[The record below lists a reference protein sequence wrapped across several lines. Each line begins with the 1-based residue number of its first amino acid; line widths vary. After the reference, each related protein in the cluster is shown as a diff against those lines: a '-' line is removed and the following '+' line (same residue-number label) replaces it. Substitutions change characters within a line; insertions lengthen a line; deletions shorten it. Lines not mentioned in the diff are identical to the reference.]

1 MSGGIVRGAHE
12 FVAVCRGGREFVEL
26 HRGGRLLWAK
36 GSGGAGGGDVPV
48 PGRRVAAVKLTASN
62 LADITLVD
70 FVVWSLKVGS
80 SGSVLANVGGELHSL
95 YGAAAQAVPS
105 SFSCTGKSLT
115 ITLGEGSTVR
125 EAQVA
130 VGGVVPV
137 ALKASAG
144 ETRLEEE
151 PDTSGDRSKLTFILP
166 CRLADSRAV
175 SFRVDLF
182 GSYDYRR
189 ESKPTGGTL
198 TLSVSNLPNKSVKWT
213 PYSFGDPGDGL
224 ITLVFYSASFDVSFT
239 KSEIN
244 TRNSKDIAYRTGLT
258 VSGLNNPVGILY
270 SPELN
275 LYPYVAKRK
284 AVDLTVEMFISEIV
298 YAD

>member
-1 MSGGIVRGAHE
+1 
-12 FVAVCRGGREFVEL
+12 
-26 HRGGRLLWAK
+26 LLWAK
-36 GSGGAGGGDVPV
+36 GGSGGTGGGDVPV
-48 PGRRVAAVKLTASN
+48 PELGRRVAAVKLTASN

-70 FVVWSLKVGS
+70 FVVWSLKEGS

-95 YGAAAQAVPS
+95 YGAAAQAVTS

-125 EAQVA
+125 EGQVA
-130 VGGVVPV
+130 VGAVVPV

-144 ETRLEEE
+144 ETEL
-151 PDTSGDRSKLTFILP
+151 TSGAFEMNPSGVMFSVAFILP

-175 SFRVDLF
+175 SFHGEGT
-182 GSYDYRR
+182 GSYHFKFD
-189 ESKPTGGTL
+189 SKPTGGTL
-198 TLSVSNLPNKSVKWT
+198 TLAVSNLANKSVKWT
-213 PYSFGDPGDGL
+213 PYSFSDAGA
-224 ITLVFYSASFDVSFT
+224 IRVQYSSSFDVSFT

-258 VSGLNNPVGILY
+258 VSGLNSKFAFKYADPGTNQIIGGFSV
-270 SPELN
+270 
-275 LYPYVAKRK
+275 KRK